1 MPESGYN
8 RRMQITRKEFLIGA
22 GSVVVILTS
31 VLLLYSFEIPGAS
44 DGAED
49 AAADTVP
56 AMTAVMQQ
64 VLEKSNGFQLLVS
77 YTDEGFQP
85 PHATI
90 NEGDTVRF
98 TNNSSKRLWVAAAP
112 VHSGAIYPDGPSS
125 CGLTAFDSCVAL
137 APKEFWEFTFDEMGV
152 WGYVNA
158 TDVAHAAA
166 LEVR

>member
-1 MPESGYN
+1 MH
-8 RRMQITRKEFLIGA
+8 ITRKEFLMGA
-22 GSVVVILTS
+22 GAVGVILVS
-31 VLLLYSFEIPGAS
+31 VLLLYSFEVPGAKAPTTQ
-44 DGAED
+44 GGEE
-49 AAADTVP
+49 VP

-85 PHATI
+85 SHAI
-90 NEGDTVRF
+90 IKQGDTVRF
-98 TNNSSKRLWVAAAP
+98 TNNSDKRLWVSAAP
-112 VHSGAIYPDGPSS
+112 VHNGSIYPGGSQA
-125 CGLTAFDSCVAL
+125 CGQSNFDSCVVL
-137 APKEFWEFTFDEMGV
+137 EHYEFWEFTFDQPGV

>member
-1 MPESGYN
+1 MH
-8 RRMQITRKEFLIGA
+8 ITRREFLIGA
-22 GSVVVILTS
+22 GAIVVILVS
-31 VLLLYSFEIPGAS
+31 VLLLYSFDVPGAK
-44 DGAED
+44 APTID
-49 AAADTVP
+49 ADEVP

-90 NEGDTVRF
+90 KEGDTVRF
-98 TNNSSKRLWVAAAP
+98 TNNSEKRLWVAAAP
-112 VHSGAIYPDGPSS
+112 VHNGSIYPGGPQS
-125 CGLTAFDSCVAL
+125 CGQSDFDSCVVL
-137 APKEFWEFTFDEMGV
+137 EPDEFWEFTFQLDGV

-158 TDVAHAAA
+158 TDVAHSAA